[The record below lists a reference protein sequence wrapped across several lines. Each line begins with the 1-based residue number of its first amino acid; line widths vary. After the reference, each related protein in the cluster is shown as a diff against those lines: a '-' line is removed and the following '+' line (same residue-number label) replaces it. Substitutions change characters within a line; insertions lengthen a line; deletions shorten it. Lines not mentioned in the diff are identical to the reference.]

1 MRTSNFTKSRRAVG
15 FFRLCLCILI
25 ALTLATGGMALNTKP
40 VQAQF
45 DINPAVWNS
54 PPLPECL
61 PFVGPTFT
69 NTCCT
74 CSNPARNVFFWLLDT
89 GTGVPPWVNLD
100 PNTGVLSGCPPKDA
114 SLAPGPT
121 YTFGVYCTELCVGC
135 PGCAWCPFPFCI
147 TYPSPT
153 IAAITL
159 NIVPAPTPPGTPP
172 NCSLTINPVFYP
184 VAWEGMPFA
193 MTLTAA
199 GNVGPV
205 NWTATGLPTG
215 LTVNNTTGA
224 VSGTPTPGTCG
235 MWNVTATVTDTGI
248 CPGTNCCPPTV
259 NRPFI
264 LIVDCWVNYIS
275 YLAPGT
281 HTDSFTV
288 RMGPNLNQGQTKV
301 LIDGIQK
308 ATLGANQSQTFST
321 KSDELHL
328 VTVDQTV
335 IPGTDPNTRFEVKGA
350 NQIVVG
356 GTVTEAYFD
365 YEQQAFIKTGSDP
378 TGVYEPAGTGFHT
391 IGSTFSTTASSPIQP
406 QEEIKYV
413 FKEFRL
419 PDGSTSHNRD
429 VWFTVN
435 KAGDVTAF
443 YDTYYLLHLKSD
455 YPPVDDKSY
464 HPAGSNAEYNLA
476 LPTVPIGGILG
487 GLGGVLKP
495 VNTNG
500 TITMAGPRTEEIL
513 WKTDLTWPIIFIL
526 LILLVIGG
534 LCYFLYRL
542 KSAPARQVTTKKEK
556 KAPSPKPKPR
566 SPAKTKVKSKQQA
579 IKKTGGSKTTGRKTR

>member
-1 MRTSNFTKSRRAVG
+1 MRTPNFAKGQRLAG

-25 ALTLATGGMALNTKP
+25 ALTLATGGMAMGTKP
-40 VQAQF
+40 VQAAVVAPAAVNNLALVECVPWAQQF
-45 DINPAVWNS
+45 NVTPQCPGSAIFFWTVGVVPGWAHVD
-54 PPLPECL
+54 PLTGEL
-61 PFVGPTFT
+61 
-69 NTCCT
+69 TCCPGIGT
-74 CSNPARNVFFWLLDT
+74 AGTPASNFTILCTEMAPWPSPCWPVVFF
-89 GTGVPPWVNLD
+89 
-100 PNTGVLSGCPPKDA
+100 
-114 SLAPGPT
+114 
-121 YTFGVYCTELCVGC
+121 
-135 PGCAWCPFPFCI
+135 
-147 TYPSPT
+147 
-153 IAAITL
+153 AIPVTL
-159 NIVPAPTPPGTPP
+159 QVTVPAPTPPGTPP
-172 NCSLTINPVFYP
+172 TCALTINPVFYP

-199 GNVGPV
+199 GNVGTL
-205 NWTATGLPTG
+205 NWSATGLPTG

-224 VSGTPTPGTCG
+224 VSGIPGPGTCG
-235 MWNVTATVTDTGI
+235 VYTVTATVTDAGI
-248 CPGTNCCPPTV
+248 CPGPNCCPPTV

-288 RMGPNLNQGQTKV
+288 RIGPNLNQGQTKV

-335 IPGTDPNTRFEVKGA
+335 VPGTDPNTRFEVKGA

-378 TGVYEPAGTGFHT
+378 TGVYEPAGAGFHT

-406 QEEIKYV
+406 QEAIKYV

-435 KAGDVTAF
+435 KSGDVTAV

-455 YPPVDDKSY
+455 FPPVDDKSY
-464 HPAGSNAEYNLA
+464 HLAGSNAEYNLA

-487 GLGGVLKP
+487 GLGGMLKP
-495 VNTNG
+495 VNTSG
-500 TITMAGPRTEEIL
+500 TIAMTGPRTEEIL

-542 KSAPARQVTTKKEK
+542 KSAPARQVTTKK
-556 KAPSPKPKPR
+556 KAPTPKAK
-566 SPAKTKVKSKQQA
+566 SKQQQLTKTKVKSKQQA
-579 IKKTGGSKTTGRKTR
+579 IKKTGGSRTTGRKAR